1 MRRND
6 YRMCF
11 YKCGCSSR
19 NPGLPPFTLARAAWD
34 AKREP
39 AGTTPSIAIDGLPTL
54 CWNLWLAGRF
64 IRRVWTWGKE
74 MMSSRMTRIGVV
86 ASFCS
91 GGLLLV
97 GVATSASS
105 PSFSPPKSRLVEPPT
120 STVERS
126 HKGDRLMHFQTSG
139 GASYSIAVEVT
150 ATSNVIVR
158 DKGGN
163 IVFAVDQSSRT
174 TTVGKQIKRRA
185 VVPGPGEVERELPD
199 GCEGAFSPYT
209 EPSKARIIGRCV
221 S

>member
-1 MRRND
+1 MRTKRLQD
-6 YRMCF
+6 VFLQGRMQLTKSRAAAF
-11 YKCGCSSR
+11 HIGAYPAGREEGASR
-19 NPGLPPFTLARAAWD
+19 NHALHRN
-34 AKREP
+34 RR
-39 AGTTPSIAIDGLPTL
+39 TPDI

-64 IRRVWTWGKE
+64 MRRVWTWGKE

-91 GGLLLV
+91 AGLLLV

-163 IVFAVDQSSRT
+163 ILFAVDQSSRT

-185 VVPGPGEVERELPD
+185 VVPGPGEAERELPD
-199 GCEGAFSPYT
+199 GCEGAFSPYA

>member
-1 MRRND
+1 
-6 YRMCF
+6 
-11 YKCGCSSR
+11 
-19 NPGLPPFTLARAAWD
+19 
-34 AKREP
+34 
-39 AGTTPSIAIDGLPTL
+39 
-54 CWNLWLAGRF
+54 
-64 IRRVWTWGKE
+64 
-74 MMSSRMTRIGVV
+74 MSSRMGPYWRRREFLFGR
-86 ASFCS
+86 S
-91 GGLLLV
+91 
-97 GVATSASS
+97 SARWRCNIRVEPLIF
-105 PSFSPPKSRLVEPPT
+105 PSKSRLVEPPT

-163 IVFAVDQSSRT
+163 ILFAVDQSSRT

-185 VVPGPGEVERELPD
+185 VVPGPGEAERELPD
-199 GCEGAFSPYT
+199 GCEGAFSPYA